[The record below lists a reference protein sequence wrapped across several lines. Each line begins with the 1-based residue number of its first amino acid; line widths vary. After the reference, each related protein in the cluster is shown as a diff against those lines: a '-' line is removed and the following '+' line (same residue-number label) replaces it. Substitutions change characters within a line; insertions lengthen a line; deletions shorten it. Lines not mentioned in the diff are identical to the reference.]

1 MKILFFGDS
10 ITDSNRNRSDDN
22 DLGDGYVKF
31 AAKKI
36 KLLYPEKQLEILNR
50 GISGDRTAELLLRV
64 EKDVVQ
70 EKPDVVVILVGI
82 NDIWRRFDGGE
93 ITTKEQFTENYKKIL
108 EAIKVIGAK
117 IILIEPFLLN
127 VAERR
132 NFRPYVDEFVK
143 AVGEIADGNPVIHMD
158 EIFGGLS
165 TDIAPRQFAEDGI
178 HPTHRGSRY
187 IADRVVKELQKILK

>member
-1 MKILFFGDS
+1 MKIVFFGDS
-10 ITDSNRNRSDDN
+10 ITDSNRNRSERG
-22 DLGDGYVKF
+22 DLGDGFVKF
-31 AAKKI
+31 AANKI
-36 KLLYPEKQLEILNR
+36 KLLYPDKQFEILNC
-50 GISGDRTAELLLRV
+50 GIGGDRTAELLRRV
-64 EKDVVQ
+64 EKDVVK
-70 EKPDVVVILVGI
+70 ENPDVVVILIGI

-108 EAIKVIGAK
+108 EAIKPTGAK

-143 AVGEIADGNPVIHMD
+143 AVGEVADDLPVIHMD
-158 EIFGGLS
+158 EIFRGLS

-178 HPTHRGSRY
+178 HPTHRGCRY